1 MTAPILS
8 APHTIDWE
16 DVKRRIAA
24 AIEHTE
30 ALLELGPDAKTE
42 ERLLP
47 VSDAET
53 MVDEDL
59 LHASNVVSFVLSH
72 RRFALDVRYVWEI
85 VSVGRLSPLPGM
97 PPYVRGVYDLRGHL
111 LPVFD
116 LRGLLELSEDAPTD
130 VAWAMVCGETQP
142 EFLVL
147 TDSTPEMKAVGQEEL
162 ASAKAEGMDRTWR
175 QAMTTDGIIVLDGTL
190 LLNDHRLFL
199 ESERPA
205 ADAEKAKDEA
215 P

>member
-8 APHTIDWE
+8 APRTIDWE

-24 AIEHTE
+24 AIEQTE
-30 ALLELGPDAKTE
+30 ALLDLGTDAKTE

-53 MVDEDL
+53 MVNDDPV
-59 LHASNVVSFVLSH
+59 NVVSFELSH

-130 VAWAMVCGETQP
+130 AGWAMVCGETQP

-147 TDSTPEMKAVGQEEL
+147 TDSTPEMKAVGQKEL
-162 ASAKAEGMDRTWR
+162 ASAKSEGMDRTWR
-175 QAMTTDGIIVLDGTL
+175 QAMTRDGFIILDGTL